1 MNTEEWCLLGD
12 SLFGNDE
19 PEPLLPLEILN
30 SFKTSFSR
38 AGDIKYVYFGTE
50 DGVLYNYPGIKK
62 TSCDSYDPRF
72 KWV

>member
-12 SLFGNDE
+12 TLSSNDP
-19 PEPLLPLEILN
+19 PEHFLPLTTLDDFKS
-30 SFKTSFSR
+30 SFKR

-50 DGVLYNYPGIKK
+50 YGVLYNYPGIRN

-72 KWV
+72 K